1 MVDDFE
7 NLNVCM
13 PTNRLE
19 TLVDGIFAIAMTLL
33 VFNLYVPM
41 VGGPLSEIAIQQ
53 SLSSIYP
60 KFLTFV
66 VSFILLA
73 IFWNLNHKHFNQ
85 INHIDNL
92 LLWINVIWL
101 LFIVMVPFTSSL
113 TGLYQHYTTPHL
125 IFNLNMLGIAL
136 FLSISWYYATKK
148 KFLTDNLDTKTIT
161 TINTI
166 NLSFIIITLLA
177 MVLSFVIPQYCTL
190 LYLLLPFLQ
199 ILIER
204 RNNNK

>member
-1 MVDDFE
+1 MADDIE
-7 NLNVCM
+7 NLNMCM

-41 VGGPLSEIAIQQ
+41 VGGPLSDIAIQQ
-53 SLSSIYP
+53 SLTNIYP

-73 IFWNLNHKHFNQ
+73 IFWNLNHKQFNK
-85 INHIDNL
+85 IKYIDNPF
-92 LLWINVIWL
+92 LWINIIWL

-113 TGLYQHYTTPHL
+113 IGLYQHYTTPHL
-125 IFNLNMLGIAL
+125 IFNLNMLGIAF
-136 FLSISWYYATKK
+136 FLNLSWYYATKK
-148 KFLTDNLDTKTIT
+148 KFLTDNFDIKTII
-161 TINTI
+161 TIKTI
-166 NLSFIIITLLA
+166 NLSFIIISLLA
-177 MVLSFVIPQYCTL
+177 IVLSFVIPQYCTL

-199 ILIER
+199 VLIEMQ
-204 RNNNK
+204 NNNK